1 MQAFRIKR
9 RNGGFSLI
17 EVLVGIVV
25 LLILMALIASMMGT
39 ATRLTDTTNR
49 NIDATSEAEEVLD
62 RIGQDMA
69 GMVIR
74 SDIDQYFINSSGNDQ
89 MFVYSQTPGYFDSS
103 TATPQQSPV
112 SLIGYRIST
121 SANPSIAPALER
133 VAQGLTWSGTDNFPF
148 LIFPPRTSVTQ
159 SLKAT
164 SGTIPLQW
172 GGIVN
177 DPDTNPSFWH
187 IVGSQIFRLEICY
200 QLRDGTFTI
209 TPPTPSSP
217 PPASTGTSSP
227 LAPVP
232 GSVND
237 TAGLVV
243 AIAVLDNKSRQI
255 VPAASWKTLIAA
267 LPDLTQSDLSATPVR
282 LMESSWKTKLSQ
294 PSFAAT
300 AGLPVTAA
308 GQVRVFQRYYSFS
321 IPTAR

>member
-1 MQAFRIKR
+1 MQAFRGKQ
-9 RNGGFSLI
+9 RNSGFSLI
-17 EVLVGIVV
+17 ELLVGVVV
-25 LLILMALIASMMGT
+25 LLILLALVASMMGT
-39 ATRLTDTTNR
+39 TTRLTDTTNR
-49 NIDATSEAEEVLD
+49 NIDATSEAEQVLD

-74 SDIDQYFINSSGNDQ
+74 SDIDQYFVNSSANDE

-103 TATPQQSPV
+103 IAAAQQSPL

-121 SANPSIAPALER
+121 SANPSLAPALER

-159 SLKAT
+159 SLTAT

-172 GGIVN
+172 GGVLN
-177 DPDTNPSFWH
+177 DPDTTPSFWH
-187 IVGSQIFRLEICY
+187 TVGSQVFRLEICY
-200 QLRDGTFTI
+200 QLRDGSYTL
-209 TPPTPSSP
+209 TPPTPSVP

-232 GSVND
+232 GSIND
-237 TAGLVV
+237 TTGLVV

-267 LPDLTQSDLSATPVR
+267 LPDLTQSDLSASPVR
-282 LMESSWKTKLSQ
+282 LMESLWKAKLDQ
-294 PSFAAT
+294 PAFAAT
-300 AGLPVTAA
+300 AGLPVSAV
-308 GQVRVFQRYYSFS
+308 GQIRVFQRHYSLGA
-321 IPTAR
+321 PTAR